1 MKRLLMIV
9 MCALPLAAQQ
19 RPASDFELQQM
30 ERQLAST
37 HDFLAQ
43 LSARLNLGDLRL
55 TRNETSL
62 ARAEYGKARD
72 AARAERLAAR
82 RASAMTRYA
91 TATAYEGL
99 AAAKLADD
107 AGAFALLEESLRY
120 ASDSAKTWNVVA
132 SAMGVM
138 NKPAKAAAA
147 ARNAVA
153 LARRELANEPS
164 VANRLDLAVYEYA
177 LASALPQNAEAE
189 ELLSDIVTSLQSP
202 AFAGLKAEVARG
214 EQFEIYSTAR
224 GEAAAYLSLLNR
236 AQLRLGALYEARHD
250 AIHARRQYE
259 NVLQSR
265 SDDPTALAALVRLAG
280 SDEERERHF
289 AQAFD
294 ANPFSLPLIRE
305 YQRTRH
311 ADVAID
317 AERDSSGT
325 QVRRALIALQRGE
338 WRSASTQLDALA
350 ANFPANDAIRLLQR
364 EAAQAGRAL
373 PSFLGAT
380 TAVNEPTS
388 GDLRAAITLFA
399 SDRMTPEQRT
409 AFDRLTFVSMVTFA
423 AALPGAPAGQT
434 IFASGTIDGVPF
446 QFSEPTAFRGTL
458 PLTAH
463 LTYRILGATNVAG
476 RAGLLAEPLGV
487 TP

>member
-1 MKRLLMIV
+1 MKRLLMMV
-9 MCALPLAAQQ
+9 VCALPLAAQQ

-62 ARAEYGKARD
+62 ARGEYAKARD

-99 AAAKLADD
+99 AAAKLSDD
-107 AGAFALLEESLRY
+107 AAAFALLEESLRY

-138 NKPAKAAAA
+138 GKPAKAAGA

-153 LARRELANEPS
+153 LARRELASAAS

-189 ELLSDIVTSLQSP
+189 ELLADVVTSLQSP

-236 AQLRLGALYEARHD
+236 AQLRLGAMYEARRD
-250 AIHARRQYE
+250 ATRARRQYE
-259 NVLQSR
+259 SVLQSR
-265 SDDPTALAALVRLAG
+265 SDDPTALAALVRLAA
-280 SDEERERHF
+280 SDEERERRF
-289 AQAFD
+289 ADAFD

-311 ADVAID
+311 GDVD
-317 AERDSSGT
+317 GDSTGA
-325 QVRRALIALQRGE
+325 QVRRALVALQRGE
-338 WRSASTQLDALA
+338 SRSAGAQLDALA
-350 ANFPANDAIRLLQR
+350 ARFPANETIRLLQR
-364 EAAQAGRAL
+364 EAAQSSRAL
-373 PSFLGAT
+373 PSFLNAT
-380 TAVNEPTS
+380 AAVQEPS
-388 GDLRAAITLFA
+388 SADLRAAITLFA
-399 SDRMTPEQRT
+399 SERMTPEQHT
-409 AFDRLTFVSMVTFA
+409 AFDRLTFVSTVTFA
-423 AALPGAPAGQT
+423 AALPNAPEGQT
-434 IFASGTIDGVPF
+434 IFAAGIIDGVPF

-463 LTYRILGATNVAG
+463 LTYRILGATKVDD
-476 RAGLLAEPLGV
+476 REGLLVEPLGV